1 MQAFP
6 AAQYTQY
13 CRLKTRVSVAH
24 VTCSPVGIPSPME
37 VEQLTGRAITS
48 SSTKML
54 RFMPSGSQTG
64 YREARVAACAVH
76 VAIAAAICTAHIA
89 IAAAVCAVH
98 AAIAAVASAGPV
110 ARPKNTVK
118 GILLLKSYTVAGI

>member
-13 CRLKTRVSVAH
+13 CRLKIRVSVAH
-24 VTCSPVGIPSPME
+24 VIRSLVGIPSPME

-64 YREARVAACAVH
+64 YREARAAAYAAH
-76 VAIAAAICTAHIA
+76 VAIAAAACAVPAA
-89 IAAAVCAVH
+89 IAAAVCAG
-98 AAIAAVASAGPV
+98 SV
-110 ARPKNTVK
+110 ARPKKYGKGYSTVM
-118 GILLLKSYTVAGI
+118 